1 MPDLTIVN
9 LRVEAT
15 AEAGRLASARAVYR
29 DGDDRALT
37 QLQGDATWIAWSR
50 RSARRR
56 LPGRRIFVIW
66 RVAMEDGAGHL
77 VESRLVPVAIEIAC
91 APPRARRREW
101 IQTLLRQID
110 ADLRGRVDTASTEW
124 REAAAKATNA
134 FASARVNRERA
145 IATRP
150 LRTNLMASQP
160 GLFDR
165 RAERCQLTQAAT
177 IAASEQAAV
186 DRLRTVDALATIT
199 SPPARL
205 LLVLGP

>member
-29 DGDDRALT
+29 DGDDRALA
-37 QLQGDATWIAWSR
+37 QLQGDATWIALSR

-110 ADLRGRVDTASTEW
+110 ADLRARVDTASTEW

-150 LRTNLMASQP
+150 LRTNRMASQP

-165 RAERCQLTQAAT
+165 RAERGQLTQAAT
-177 IAASEQAAV
+177 IAASQQAAV

-205 LLVLGP
+205 LLVLVP

>member
-9 LRVEAT
+9 LRVEAA

-29 DGDDRALT
+29 DGDDRALA
-37 QLQGDATWIAWSR
+37 QLQGDATWIALSR

-91 APPRARRREW
+91 APLRGRRREW

-110 ADLRGRVDTASTEW
+110 ADLRARVDTASTEW
-124 REAAAKATNA
+124 REAAARTADA
-134 FASARVNRERA
+134 FMSARVNRERA

-150 LRTNLMASQP
+150 LRANLMTSQP

-186 DRLRTVDALATIT
+186 DRLCIIDALATVT

-205 LLVLGP
+205 LLVLVP